1 MNNQKFSVLNN
12 KLSNH
17 IRKRALYFIGLIF
30 IYILPIAYVLKH
42 IKVITK
48 VETTSTTSVSI
59 TWCIVGIL
67 YLLFVAK
74 FFRKK
79 ISNMQPKPIKTFFQ
93 GISSLIPVTVLGAF
107 IHVIQNV
114 INKIPN
120 IDIAQYIWNVVILIA
135 TGLCLQIIDSVINR
149 KYLYDLEISKQ
160 AKKQIDIENK
170 KNELIKA
177 RKELE

>member
-1 MNNQKFSVLNN
+1 MNNQKSSVLN
-12 KLSNH
+12 KLSKY
-17 IRKRALYFIGLIF
+17 IGRRALYFIGLIF

-42 IKVITK
+42 IKV
-48 VETTSTTSVSI
+48 VTTIEATTNTSVSI
-59 TWCIVGIL
+59 TWCIVGVL

-74 FFRKK
+74 FFKTK
-79 ISNMQPKPIKTFFQ
+79 INNMQPRPIKTFLQ

-149 KYLYDLEISKQ
+149 KYLYDLEISRQ
-160 AKKQIDIENK
+160 AKKQLDIENK

-177 RKELE
+177 RQELE

>member
-1 MNNQKFSVLNN
+1 MNNQKSSVLN
-12 KLSNH
+12 KVSLH
-17 IRKRALYFIGLIF
+17 IKKRVLYFIGLIF

-48 VETTSTTSVSI
+48 VEATSTTSVSI
-59 TWCIVGIL
+59 TWCIVGVL

-74 FFRKK
+74 FFRTK
-79 ISNMQPKPIKTFFQ
+79 ISNMQPKPVKTFLQ

-120 IDIAQYIWNVVILIA
+120 VDIAQYIWNVVILIA

-160 AKKQIDIENK
+160 AKKQLDIENK

>member
-1 MNNQKFSVLNN
+1 MNNNQKSSVLN
-12 KLSNH
+12 KFANH
-17 IRKRALYFIGLIF
+17 IKRRALYFIGLIF
-30 IYILPIAYVLKH
+30 IYFLPIAYVLKN
-42 IKVITK
+42 IKIIKT
-48 VETTSTTSVSI
+48 VETTTNTSVSI
-59 TWCIVGIL
+59 SWCIVGVL

-74 FFRKK
+74 FFRTK
-79 ISNMQPKPIKTFFQ
+79 ISNMQPKPIKTFLQ

-107 IHVIQNV
+107 IHVIQNL

-149 KYLYDLEISKQ
+149 KYLYDLEIAKQ

-177 RKELE
+177 RQELE